1 MRGPSGLL
9 MPRRSALARS
19 AHLRSVKRIAI
30 LASGSGSNAQRLI
43 EHFQRSSVADVV
55 LVAGDRPEAGVF
67 TRAWELGVPSYRFTP
82 AQLRDGTVLRELQA
96 LRVDLVVLAGFLR
109 LVPADLVRAFP
120 GRIVN
125 IHPALLPRHGGQGM
139 WGHHVHAA
147 VLAAGDRES
156 GITIHRV
163 NERYDEGEHLFQ
175 ARCPV
180 LPDDSPET
188 LALRVLALEHAHY
201 PRVVEQLVMAIGL

>member
-1 MRGPSGLL
+1 

-43 EHFQRSSVADVV
+43 EHFQGSSVAEVV

-67 TRAWELGVPSYRFTP
+67 ARAWDLGVPSYRFTP

-109 LVPADLVRAFP
+109 LVPAELVRAYQ
-120 GRIVN
+120 GRMVN
-125 IHPALLPRHGGQGM
+125 IHPALLPRHGGRGM

-147 VLAAGDRES
+147 VLSAGDTES

-180 LPDDSPET
+180 LPGDTTET
-188 LALRVLALEHAHY
+188 LAARIHELEHEHF
-201 PRVVEQLVMAIGL
+201 PRVVESLVDPKMNP